1 MTDDGP
7 RWNPYSANCP
17 TRVVLDR
24 VADKWAVLVL
34 GLLADGPVRFNRL
47 RRRIEGV
54 SQKMLTQT
62 LKNLEA
68 DGLVTRT
75 VFPTVPVTVEYALT
89 PLGESLA
96 PALDALR
103 RWAEDNI
110 EAVLAARSRQRPA
123 AAHAASGPSD
133 PETSEPGSVR
143 RLRR

>member
-110 EAVLAARSRQRPA
+110 EAVLAARTRQRPA
-123 AAHAASGPSD
+123 AAHPASGPGG
-133 PETSEPGSVR
+133 PENSAPRSVR
-143 RLRR
+143 RSRG

>member
-1 MTDDGP
+1 MGAFRTLRLYSQESTFKWYRYPEVTKDGP

-34 GLLADGPVRFNRL
+34 GLLGDGPVRFNHL
-47 RRRIEGV
+47 RRRIDGI

-96 PALDALR
+96 PALDGLR

-110 EAVLAARSRQRPA
+110 EAVLAARSRQR
-123 AAHAASGPSD
+123 
-133 PETSEPGSVR
+133 
-143 RLRR
+143 

>member
-1 MTDDGP
+1 MTDLGP

-47 RRRIEGV
+47 RRRIEGI

-96 PALDALR
+96 PALDGLR

-110 EAVLAARSRQRPA
+110 EAVLAARSRQRPTA
-123 AAHAASGPSD
+123 ARTASGPGD
-133 PETSEPGSVR
+133 PENPEPRSVR
-143 RLRR
+143 RSRR

>member
-1 MTDDGP
+1 VTNREP

-34 GLLADGPVRFNRL
+34 GLLVDGPVRFNRL
-47 RRRIEGV
+47 RRVIEGV

-62 LKNLEA
+62 LRNLEA

-89 PLGESLA
+89 PLGRSLA
-96 PALDALR
+96 GVLEGVR
-103 RWAEDNI
+103 RWSEENVEAILKARERNRARPSAQGGQLHANEAGEED
-110 EAVLAARSRQRPA
+110 LQ
-123 AAHAASGPSD
+123 
-133 PETSEPGSVR
+133 VR
-143 RLRR
+143 R

>member
-1 MTDDGP
+1 MTHSEP

-68 DGLVTRT
+68 DGLVTRA

-89 PLGESLA
+89 PLGDSLA

-103 RWAEDNI
+103 RWAEENI
-110 EAVLAARSRQRPA
+110 EAVLDARSRQRALA
-123 AAHAASGPSD
+123 APGAGRRSGPESAASS
-133 PETSEPGSVR
+133 SVR
-143 RLRR
+143 RLKR